1 MIRRRRLFRRAVRR
15 FGAGRIIWVDEM
27 GVTTKLTRI
36 YARSPRGS
44 RASGAIPGGWD
55 TTSVVAALGLGGPV
69 AAAWT
74 KGAYNGEKFL
84 AWVTDALCPQLR
96 KGDVV
101 VLDNVRFHHRAEVRA
116 AVREAKADVRFLPPY
131 SPDLNPIEKMWSKA
145 KALLRAAG
153 PRTRAAVEAALPT
166 ALAAVTPADAA
177 GWINHCYPRILS

>member
-1 MIRRRRLFRRAVRR
+1 M
-15 FGAGRIIWVDEM
+15 
-27 GVTTKLTRI
+27 
-36 YARSPRGS
+36 
-44 RASGAIPGGWD
+44 
-55 TTSVVAALGLGGPV
+55 VAALGLGGPV

-145 KALLRAAG
+145 KALLRGRRAADPGGRRSRPADG
-153 PRTRAAVEAALPT
+153 PRRRHPRPT
-166 ALAAVTPADAA
+166 PPAGSTTATHA
-177 GWINHCYPRILS
+177 SFREPV